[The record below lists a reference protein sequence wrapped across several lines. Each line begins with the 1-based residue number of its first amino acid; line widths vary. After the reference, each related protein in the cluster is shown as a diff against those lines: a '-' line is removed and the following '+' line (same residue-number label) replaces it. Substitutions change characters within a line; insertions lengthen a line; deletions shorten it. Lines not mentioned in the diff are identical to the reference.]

1 MMVDKIKRLSSEY
14 FNEINEIREYLH
26 ANPELS
32 FKEHNTSK
40 YVQQKL
46 TEYGI
51 EFTAGYVETGIIGLI
66 KGKDPTSQTI
76 ALRGDMDALPIIEE
90 SSASY
95 CSKNKGV
102 MHACGHD
109 VHTSCLLGAS
119 KILKQLEGEFYGTIK
134 LIFQPGEER
143 LPGGAKLM
151 IEEGVLENPRPQKVI
166 GQHVY
171 PDLEVGK
178 VGFKKDMY
186 MASADELHVTVKG
199 KGGHAAL
206 PNRFIDPILIT
217 SNIIVSLQQIVS
229 RSAKPDVPSVLSF
242 GKIIGEGS
250 TNIIP
255 DEVKLEGTFR
265 TMNEDWRFDAH
276 KKMKKL
282 AKSIAEG
289 MGGSCD
295 FDVRVGYPYLVND
308 EVVTEMHIQAARE
321 YLGDENVVDL
331 DLRMTAEDFSYYSQV
346 APVCFYRLG
355 TRNQAKGITSGLHTP
370 TFDVDSKAIEIGMGL
385 MAYGAIKQLLK

>member
-1 MMVDKIKRLSSEY
+1 MVDRIKQLSSKY
-14 FNEINEIREYLH
+14 FKEINEIREHLH

-46 TEYGI
+46 KEYGI
-51 EFTAGYVETGIIGLI
+51 DFQAGYVETGIIGLI
-66 KGKDPTSQTI
+66 KGKNPASKSI
-76 ALRGDMDALPIIEE
+76 ALRGDMDALPIIED
-90 SSASY
+90 SSAAY

-109 VHTSCLLGAS
+109 VHTSCLLGAA
-119 KILKQLEGEFYGTIK
+119 KILKQLENEFEGTIK

-151 IEEGVLENPRPQKVI
+151 IEEGVLENPTPQKVI

-178 VGFKKDMY
+178 VGFKKGMY

-206 PNRFIDPILIT
+206 PHKFIDPILIA

-265 TMNEDWRFDAH
+265 TMDEEWRFDAH
-276 KKMKKL
+276 KKMKAL
-282 AKSIAEG
+282 AESIAIG

-308 EVVTEMHIQAARE
+308 EVVTETHIQAAKE
-321 YLGDENVVDL
+321 YLGEENVVDL

-355 TRNQAKGITSGLHTP
+355 TRNEAKGITSGLHTS
-370 TFDVDSKAIEIGMGL
+370 TFDIDSKALEIGMGV
-385 MAYGAIKQLLK
+385 MAYGAIKQLG

>member
-1 MMVDKIKRLSSEY
+1 MVDRIKQLSSKY
-14 FNEINEIREYLH
+14 FKEINEIREHLH

-46 TEYGI
+46 KEYGI
-51 EFTAGYVETGIIGLI
+51 DFQAGYVETGIIGLI
-66 KGKDPTSQTI
+66 KGKNPASKSI
-76 ALRGDMDALPIIEE
+76 ALRGDMDALPIIED
-90 SSASY
+90 SSAAY

-109 VHTSCLLGAS
+109 VHTSCLLGAA
-119 KILKQLEGEFYGTIK
+119 KILKQLENEFEGTIK

-151 IEEGVLENPRPQKVI
+151 IEEGVLENPTPQKVI

-178 VGFKKDMY
+178 VGFKKGMY

-206 PNRFIDPILIT
+206 PHRFIDPILIA

-265 TMNEDWRFDAH
+265 TMDEEWRFDAH
-276 KKMKKL
+276 KKMKAL
-282 AKSIAEG
+282 AESIALG

-308 EVVTEMHIQAARE
+308 EVVTETHIQAAKE
-321 YLGDENVVDL
+321 YLGEENVVDL

-355 TRNQAKGITSGLHTP
+355 TRNEAKGITSGLHTS
-370 TFDVDSKAIEIGMGL
+370 TFDIDSKALEIGMGV
-385 MAYGAIKQLLK
+385 MAYGAIKQLG

>member
-1 MMVDKIKRLSSEY
+1 
-14 FNEINEIREYLH
+14 
-26 ANPELS
+26 
-32 FKEHNTSK
+32 
-40 YVQQKL
+40 
-46 TEYGI
+46 
-51 EFTAGYVETGIIGLI
+51 
-66 KGKDPTSQTI
+66 
-76 ALRGDMDALPIIEE
+76 MDALPIIED
-90 SSASY
+90 SSAAY

-109 VHTSCLLGAS
+109 VHTACLLGSA
-119 KILKQLEGEFYGTIK
+119 KILKQLENEFEGTIK

-151 IEEGVLENPRPQKVI
+151 IEEGVLENPTPQKVI

-178 VGFKKDMY
+178 VGFKKGMY

-206 PNRFIDPILIT
+206 PHRFIDPILIA

-265 TMNEDWRFDAH
+265 TMDEEWRFDAH
-276 KKMKKL
+276 KKMKAL
-282 AKSIAEG
+282 AESIALG

-308 EVVTEMHIQAARE
+308 EVVTETHIQSAKE
-321 YLGDENVVDL
+321 YLGEENVVDL

-355 TRNQAKGITSGLHTP
+355 TRNEAKGITSGLHTS
-370 TFDVDSKAIEIGMGL
+370 TFDVDSKSLEIGMGV
-385 MAYGAIKQLLK
+385 MAYGAMKQLLK

>member
-1 MMVDKIKRLSSEY
+1 MVDRIKQLSSNY
-14 FNEINEIREYLH
+14 FKEINEIREHLH

-40 YVQQKL
+40 YVQRKL

-51 EFTAGYVETGIIGLI
+51 EFQAGYVETGIIGLI
-66 KGKDPTSQTI
+66 KGKNPTSKSI
-76 ALRGDMDALPIIEE
+76 ALRGDMDALPIIED
-90 SSASY
+90 SSAAY

-109 VHTSCLLGAS
+109 VHTSCLLGAA
-119 KILKQLEGEFYGTIK
+119 KILKQLENEFEGTIK

-151 IEEGVLENPRPQKVI
+151 IEEGVLENPTPQKVI

-178 VGFKKDMY
+178 VGFKKGMY

-206 PNRFIDPILIT
+206 PHRFIDPILIA

-265 TMNEDWRFDAH
+265 TMDEEWRFDAH
-276 KKMKKL
+276 KKMKAL
-282 AKSIAEG
+282 AESIALG

-308 EVVTEMHIQAARE
+308 EVVTETHIQAAKE
-321 YLGDENVVDL
+321 YLGEENVVDL

-355 TRNQAKGITSGLHTP
+355 TRNEANGITSGLHTS
-370 TFDVDSKAIEIGMGL
+370 TFDIDSKALEIGMGV

>member
-1 MMVDKIKRLSSEY
+1 MVDRIKQLSSKY
-14 FNEINEIREYLH
+14 FKEINEIREHLH

-46 TEYGI
+46 KEYGI
-51 EFTAGYVETGIIGLI
+51 DFQAGYVETGIIGLI
-66 KGKDPTSQTI
+66 KGKNPASKSI
-76 ALRGDMDALPIIEE
+76 ALRGDMDALPIIED
-90 SSASY
+90 SSAAY

-109 VHTSCLLGAS
+109 VHTSCLLGAA
-119 KILKQLEGEFYGTIK
+119 KILKQLENEFEGTIK

-151 IEEGVLENPRPQKVI
+151 IEEGVMENPTPQKVI

-178 VGFKKDMY
+178 VGFKKGMY

-206 PNRFIDPILIT
+206 PHRFIDPILIA

-265 TMNEDWRFDAH
+265 TMDEEWRFDAH
-276 KKMKKL
+276 KKMKAL
-282 AKSIAEG
+282 AESIALG

-308 EVVTEMHIQAARE
+308 EVVTETHIQAAKE
-321 YLGDENVVDL
+321 YLGEENVVDL

-355 TRNQAKGITSGLHTP
+355 TRNEAKGITSGLHTS
-370 TFDVDSKAIEIGMGL
+370 TFDVDSKSLEIGMGV
-385 MAYGAIKQLLK
+385 MAYGAMKQLLK

>member
-1 MMVDKIKRLSSEY
+1 MVDRIKQLSSKY
-14 FNEINEIREYLH
+14 FKEINEIREHLH

-46 TEYGI
+46 KEYGI
-51 EFTAGYVETGIIGLI
+51 DFQAGYVETGIIGLI
-66 KGKDPTSQTI
+66 KGKNPASKSI
-76 ALRGDMDALPIIEE
+76 ALRGDMDALPIIED
-90 SSASY
+90 SSAAY

-109 VHTSCLLGAS
+109 VHTACLLGAA
-119 KILKQLEGEFYGTIK
+119 KILKQLENEFEGTIK

-151 IEEGVLENPRPQKVI
+151 IEEGVLENPTPQKVI

-178 VGFKKDMY
+178 VGFKKGMY

-206 PNRFIDPILIT
+206 PHRFIDPILIA

-265 TMNEDWRFDAH
+265 TMDEEWRFDAH
-276 KKMKKL
+276 KKMKAL
-282 AKSIAEG
+282 AESIALG

-308 EVVTEMHIQAARE
+308 EVVTETHIQSAKE
-321 YLGDENVVDL
+321 YLGEENVVDL

-355 TRNQAKGITSGLHTP
+355 TRNEAKGITSGLHTS
-370 TFDVDSKAIEIGMGL
+370 TFDVDSKSLEIGMGV
-385 MAYGAIKQLLK
+385 MAYGAMKQLLK

>member
-1 MMVDKIKRLSSEY
+1 M
-14 FNEINEIREYLH
+14 
-26 ANPELS
+26 
-32 FKEHNTSK
+32 
-40 YVQQKL
+40 
-46 TEYGI
+46 
-51 EFTAGYVETGIIGLI
+51 
-66 KGKDPTSQTI
+66 
-76 ALRGDMDALPIIEE
+76 
-90 SSASY
+90 
-95 CSKNKGV
+95 
-102 MHACGHD
+102 
-109 VHTSCLLGAS
+109 
-119 KILKQLEGEFYGTIK
+119 
-134 LIFQPGEER
+134 
-143 LPGGAKLM
+143 
-151 IEEGVLENPRPQKVI
+151 
-166 GQHVY
+166 
-171 PDLEVGK
+171 
-178 VGFKKDMY
+178 
-186 MASADELHVTVKG
+186 
-199 KGGHAAL
+199 
-206 PNRFIDPILIT
+206 
-217 SNIIVSLQQIVS
+217 
-229 RSAKPDVPSVLSF
+229 LSF

-355 TRNQAKGITSGLHTP
+355 TRNQAKGITS
-370 TFDVDSKAIEIGMGL
+370 
-385 MAYGAIKQLLK
+385 

>member
-1 MMVDKIKRLSSEY
+1 MVDRIKQLSSKY
-14 FNEINEIREYLH
+14 FKEINEIREHLH

-46 TEYGI
+46 KEYGI
-51 EFTAGYVETGIIGLI
+51 DFQAGYVETGIIGLI
-66 KGKDPTSQTI
+66 KGKNPASKSI
-76 ALRGDMDALPIIEE
+76 ALRGDMDALPIIED
-90 SSASY
+90 SSAAY
-95 CSKNKGV
+95 CSKNKGI

-109 VHTSCLLGAS
+109 VHTSCLLGAA
-119 KILKQLEGEFYGTIK
+119 KILKQLENEFEGTIK

-151 IEEGVLENPRPQKVI
+151 IEEGVLENPTPQKVI

-178 VGFKKDMY
+178 VGFKKGMY

-206 PNRFIDPILIT
+206 PHRFIDPILIA

-265 TMNEDWRFDAH
+265 TMDEEWRFDAH
-276 KKMKKL
+276 KKMKAL
-282 AKSIAEG
+282 AKSIALG

-308 EVVTEMHIQAARE
+308 EVVTETHIQAAKE
-321 YLGDENVVDL
+321 YLGEENVVDL

-355 TRNQAKGITSGLHTP
+355 TRNEAKGITSGLHTS
-370 TFDVDSKAIEIGMGL
+370 TFDVDSKSLEIGMGV
-385 MAYGAIKQLLK
+385 MAYGAMKQLLK

>member
-1 MMVDKIKRLSSEY
+1 MVDRIKQLSSKY
-14 FNEINEIREYLH
+14 FKEINEIREHLH

-46 TEYGI
+46 KEYGI
-51 EFTAGYVETGIIGLI
+51 DFQAGYVETGIIGLI
-66 KGKDPTSQTI
+66 KGKNPASKSI
-76 ALRGDMDALPIIEE
+76 ALRGDMDALPIIED
-90 SSASY
+90 SSAAY

-109 VHTSCLLGAS
+109 VHTSCLLGAA
-119 KILKQLEGEFYGTIK
+119 KILKQLENEFEGTIK

-151 IEEGVLENPRPQKVI
+151 IEEGVLENPTPQKVI

-178 VGFKKDMY
+178 VGFKKGMY

-206 PNRFIDPILIT
+206 PHRFIDPILIA

-265 TMNEDWRFDAH
+265 TMDEEWRFDAH
-276 KKMKKL
+276 KKMKAL
-282 AKSIAEG
+282 AESIALG

-308 EVVTEMHIQAARE
+308 EVVTETHIQAAKE
-321 YLGDENVVDL
+321 YLGEENVVDL

-355 TRNQAKGITSGLHTP
+355 TRNEAKGITSGLHTS
-370 TFDVDSKAIEIGMGL
+370 TFDVDSKSLEIGMGV
-385 MAYGAIKQLLK
+385 MAYGAMKQLLK

>member
-1 MMVDKIKRLSSEY
+1 MVDRIKQLSSKY
-14 FNEINEIREYLH
+14 FKEINEIREHLH

-46 TEYGI
+46 KEYGI
-51 EFTAGYVETGIIGLI
+51 DFQAGYVETGIIGLI
-66 KGKDPTSQTI
+66 KGKNPASKSI
-76 ALRGDMDALPIIEE
+76 ALRGDMDALPIIED
-90 SSASY
+90 SSAAY

-109 VHTSCLLGAS
+109 VHTSCLLGAA
-119 KILKQLEGEFYGTIK
+119 KILKQLENEFEGTIK

-151 IEEGVLENPRPQKVI
+151 IEEGVLENPTPQKVI

-178 VGFKKDMY
+178 VGFKKGMY

-206 PNRFIDPILIT
+206 PHRFIDPILIA

-265 TMNEDWRFDAH
+265 TMDEEWRFDAH
-276 KKMKKL
+276 KKMKAL
-282 AKSIAEG
+282 AESIALG

-308 EVVTEMHIQAARE
+308 EVVTDTHIQAAKE
-321 YLGDENVVDL
+321 YLGEENVVDL

-355 TRNQAKGITSGLHTP
+355 TRNEAKGITSGLHTS
-370 TFDVDSKAIEIGMGL
+370 TFDIDSKALEIGMGV
-385 MAYGAIKQLLK
+385 MAYGAIKQLG

>member
-1 MMVDKIKRLSSEY
+1 MVDRIKQLSSNY
-14 FNEINEIREYLH
+14 FKEINEIREHLH

-40 YVQQKL
+40 YVQRKL

-51 EFTAGYVETGIIGLI
+51 EFQAGYVETGIIGLI
-66 KGKDPTSQTI
+66 KGKNPTSKSI
-76 ALRGDMDALPIIEE
+76 ALRGDMDALPIIED
-90 SSASY
+90 SSAAY

-109 VHTSCLLGAS
+109 VHTSCLLGAA
-119 KILKQLEGEFYGTIK
+119 KILKQLENEFEGTIK

-151 IEEGVLENPRPQKVI
+151 IEEGVLENPTPQKVI

-178 VGFKKDMY
+178 VGFKKGMY

-206 PNRFIDPILIT
+206 PHRFIDPILIA

-265 TMNEDWRFDAH
+265 TMDEEWRFDAH
-276 KKMKKL
+276 KKMKAL
-282 AKSIAEG
+282 AESIALG

-308 EVVTEMHIQAARE
+308 EVVTETHIQAAKE
-321 YLGDENVVDL
+321 YLGEENVVDL

-355 TRNQAKGITSGLHTP
+355 TRNEAKGITSGLHTS
-370 TFDVDSKAIEIGMGL
+370 TFDIDSKALEIGMGV
-385 MAYGAIKQLLK
+385 MAYGAIKQLG

>member
-1 MMVDKIKRLSSEY
+1 MVDRIKQLSSKY
-14 FNEINEIREYLH
+14 FKEINEIREHLH

-46 TEYGI
+46 KEYGI
-51 EFTAGYVETGIIGLI
+51 DFQAGYVETGIIGLI
-66 KGKDPTSQTI
+66 KGKNPASKSI
-76 ALRGDMDALPIIEE
+76 ALRGDMDALPIIED
-90 SSASY
+90 SSAAY

-109 VHTSCLLGAS
+109 VHTSCLLGAA
-119 KILKQLEGEFYGTIK
+119 KILKQLENEFEGTIK

-151 IEEGVLENPRPQKVI
+151 IEEGVLENPTPQKVI

-178 VGFKKDMY
+178 VGFKKGMY

-206 PNRFIDPILIT
+206 PHKFIDPILIA

-265 TMNEDWRFDAH
+265 TMDEEWRFDAH
-276 KKMKKL
+276 KKMKAL
-282 AKSIAEG
+282 AESIALG

-308 EVVTEMHIQAARE
+308 EVVTETHIQAAKE
-321 YLGDENVVDL
+321 YLGEENVVDL

-355 TRNQAKGITSGLHTP
+355 TRNEAKGITSGLHTS
-370 TFDVDSKAIEIGMGL
+370 TFDIDSKALEIGMGV
-385 MAYGAIKQLLK
+385 MAYGAIKQLG

>member
-1 MMVDKIKRLSSEY
+1 MVDRIKQLSSNY
-14 FNEINEIREYLH
+14 FKEINEIREHLH

-40 YVQQKL
+40 YVQRKL

-51 EFTAGYVETGIIGLI
+51 EFQAGYVETGIIGLI
-66 KGKDPTSQTI
+66 KGKNPTSKSI
-76 ALRGDMDALPIIEE
+76 ALRGDMDALPIIED
-90 SSASY
+90 SSAAY

-109 VHTSCLLGAS
+109 VHTSCLLGAA
-119 KILKQLEGEFYGTIK
+119 KILKQLENEFEGTIK

-151 IEEGVLENPRPQKVI
+151 IEEGVLENPTPQKVI

-178 VGFKKDMY
+178 VGFKKGMY

-206 PNRFIDPILIT
+206 PHMFIDPILIA

-242 GKIIGEGS
+242 GKIIGDGS

-265 TMNEDWRFDAH
+265 TMDEEWRFDAH
-276 KKMKKL
+276 KKMKAL
-282 AKSIAEG
+282 AESIALG

-308 EVVTEMHIQAARE
+308 EVVTETHIQAAKE
-321 YLGDENVVDL
+321 YLGEENVVDL

-355 TRNQAKGITSGLHTP
+355 TRNEANGITSGLHTS
-370 TFDVDSKAIEIGMGL
+370 TFDIDSKALEIGMGV

>member
-1 MMVDKIKRLSSEY
+1 MVDRIKQLSSKY
-14 FNEINEIREYLH
+14 FKEINEIREHLH

-46 TEYGI
+46 KEYGI
-51 EFTAGYVETGIIGLI
+51 DFQAGYVETGIIGLI
-66 KGKDPTSQTI
+66 KGKNPASKSI
-76 ALRGDMDALPIIEE
+76 ALRGDMDALPIIED
-90 SSASY
+90 SSAAY
-95 CSKNKGV
+95 CSKNKGI

-109 VHTSCLLGAS
+109 VHTSCLLGAA
-119 KILKQLEGEFYGTIK
+119 KILKQLENEFEGTIK

-151 IEEGVLENPRPQKVI
+151 IEEGVLENPTPQKVI

-178 VGFKKDMY
+178 VGFKKGMY

-206 PNRFIDPILIT
+206 PHRFIDPILIA

-265 TMNEDWRFDAH
+265 TMDEEWRFDAH
-276 KKMKKL
+276 KKMKAL
-282 AKSIAEG
+282 AESIALG

-308 EVVTEMHIQAARE
+308 EVVTETHIQSAKE
-321 YLGDENVVDL
+321 YLGEENVVDL

-355 TRNQAKGITSGLHTP
+355 TRNEAKGITSGLHTS
-370 TFDVDSKAIEIGMGL
+370 TFDVDSKSLEIGMGV
-385 MAYGAIKQLLK
+385 MAYGAMKQLLK

>member
-1 MMVDKIKRLSSEY
+1 MVDRIKQLSSKY
-14 FNEINEIREYLH
+14 FKEINEIREHLH

-46 TEYGI
+46 KEYGI
-51 EFTAGYVETGIIGLI
+51 DFQAGYVETGIIGLI
-66 KGKDPTSQTI
+66 KGKNPASKSI
-76 ALRGDMDALPIIEE
+76 ALRGDMDALPIIED
-90 SSASY
+90 SSAAY

-109 VHTSCLLGAS
+109 VHTSCLLGAA
-119 KILKQLEGEFYGTIK
+119 KILKQLENEFEGTIK

-151 IEEGVLENPRPQKVI
+151 IEEGVLENPTPQKVI

-178 VGFKKDMY
+178 VGFKKGMY

-206 PNRFIDPILIT
+206 PHRFIDPILIA

-265 TMNEDWRFDAH
+265 TMDEEWRFDAH
-276 KKMKKL
+276 KKMKAL
-282 AKSIAEG
+282 AESIALG

-308 EVVTEMHIQAARE
+308 EVVTDTHIQAAKE
-321 YLGDENVVDL
+321 YLGEENVVDL

-355 TRNQAKGITSGLHTP
+355 TRNEAKGITSGLHTS
-370 TFDVDSKAIEIGMGL
+370 TFDIDSKALEIGMGV

>member
-1 MMVDKIKRLSSEY
+1 
-14 FNEINEIREYLH
+14 
-26 ANPELS
+26 
-32 FKEHNTSK
+32 
-40 YVQQKL
+40 
-46 TEYGI
+46 
-51 EFTAGYVETGIIGLI
+51 
-66 KGKDPTSQTI
+66 
-76 ALRGDMDALPIIEE
+76 
-90 SSASY
+90 
-95 CSKNKGV
+95 

-109 VHTSCLLGAS
+109 VHTSCLLGAA
-119 KILKQLEGEFYGTIK
+119 KILKQLENEFEGTIK

-151 IEEGVLENPRPQKVI
+151 IEEGVLENPTPQKVI

-178 VGFKKDMY
+178 VGFKKGMY

-206 PNRFIDPILIT
+206 PHMFIDPILIA

-265 TMNEDWRFDAH
+265 TMDEEWRFDAH
-276 KKMKKL
+276 KKMKAL
-282 AKSIAEG
+282 AESIALG

-308 EVVTEMHIQAARE
+308 EVVTETHIQAAKE
-321 YLGDENVVDL
+321 YLGEENVVDL

-355 TRNQAKGITSGLHTP
+355 TRNEANGITSGLHTS
-370 TFDVDSKAIEIGMGL
+370 TFDIDSKALEIGMGV

>member
-1 MMVDKIKRLSSEY
+1 MMVDRIKQLSSKY
-14 FNEINEIREYLH
+14 FKEINEIREHLH

-46 TEYGI
+46 KEYGI
-51 EFTAGYVETGIIGLI
+51 DFQAGYVETGIIGLI
-66 KGKDPTSQTI
+66 KGKNPASKSI
-76 ALRGDMDALPIIEE
+76 ALRGDMDALPIIED
-90 SSASY
+90 SSAAY

-109 VHTSCLLGAS
+109 VHTSCLLGAA
-119 KILKQLEGEFYGTIK
+119 KILKQLENEFEGTIK

-151 IEEGVLENPRPQKVI
+151 IEEGVLENPTPQKVI

-178 VGFKKDMY
+178 VGFKKGMY

-206 PNRFIDPILIT
+206 PHRFIDPILIA

-229 RSAKPDVPSVLSF
+229 RSAKPNVPSVLSF

-265 TMNEDWRFDAH
+265 TMDEEWRFDAH
-276 KKMKKL
+276 KKMKAL
-282 AKSIAEG
+282 AESIALG

-308 EVVTEMHIQAARE
+308 EVVTETHIQAAKE
-321 YLGDENVVDL
+321 YLGEENVVDL

-355 TRNQAKGITSGLHTP
+355 TRNEAKGITSGLHTS
-370 TFDVDSKAIEIGMGL
+370 TFDIDSKALEIGMGV
-385 MAYGAIKQLLK
+385 MAYGAIKQLG

>member
-1 MMVDKIKRLSSEY
+1 MIDKIKQLSKQY
-14 FNEINEIREYLH
+14 FQETKAIREQIH

-32 FKEHNTSK
+32 FNEYNTSK
-40 YVQQKL
+40 FVQDKL
-46 TEYGI
+46 TEYGVD
-51 EFTAGYVETGIIGLI
+51 FRAGYVETGIVGVI
-66 KGKDPTSQTI
+66 KGRNPESKSI
-76 ALRGDMDALPIIEE
+76 ALRADLDALPIVEE
-90 SSASY
+90 NNASY
-95 CSKNKGV
+95 CSTNKGV

-109 VHTSCLLGAS
+109 AHTACLLGAAR
-119 KILKQLEGEFYGTIK
+119 ILKQLENEFEGTIK

-151 IEEGVLENPRPQKVI
+151 IEEGVLENPVPQKII

-178 VGFKKDMY
+178 VGFKKGMY
-186 MASADELHVTVKG
+186 MASADELHVIVKG

-206 PNRFIDPILIT
+206 PHMLVDPILIA

-229 RSAKPDVPSVLSF
+229 RSAKADVPTVLSF

-265 TMNEDWRFDAH
+265 TMNEEWRFDAH
-276 KKMKKL
+276 KKMKAL
-282 AKSIAEG
+282 AESIAEG

-295 FDVRVGYPYLVND
+295 FDVRVGYPFLVND
-308 EVVTEMHIQAARE
+308 DAVTETHIQAAKE
-321 YLGDENVVDL
+321 YLGNENVIDL

-355 TRNQAKGITSGLHTP
+355 TRNESKGIISGLHTS
-370 TFDVDSKAIEIGMGL
+370 TFDIDSKSLEIGMGL
-385 MAYGAIKQLLK
+385 MAYGAIQQLSG

>member
-1 MMVDKIKRLSSEY
+1 MVDRIKQLSSKY
-14 FNEINEIREYLH
+14 FKEINEIREHLH

-46 TEYGI
+46 KEYGI
-51 EFTAGYVETGIIGLI
+51 DFQAGYVETGIIGLI
-66 KGKDPTSQTI
+66 KGKNPASKSI
-76 ALRGDMDALPIIEE
+76 ALRGDMDALPIIED
-90 SSASY
+90 SSAAY
-95 CSKNKGV
+95 CSKNKGI

-109 VHTSCLLGAS
+109 VHTSCLLGAA
-119 KILKQLEGEFYGTIK
+119 KILKQLENEFEGTIK

-151 IEEGVLENPRPQKVI
+151 IEEGVLENPTPQKVI

-178 VGFKKDMY
+178 VGFKKGMY

-206 PNRFIDPILIT
+206 PHRFIDPILIA

-265 TMNEDWRFDAH
+265 TMDEEWRFDAH
-276 KKMKKL
+276 KKMKAL
-282 AKSIAEG
+282 AESIALG

-308 EVVTEMHIQAARE
+308 EVVTETHIQAAKE
-321 YLGDENVVDL
+321 YLGEENVVDL

-355 TRNQAKGITSGLHTP
+355 TRNEAKGITSGLHTS
-370 TFDVDSKAIEIGMGL
+370 TFDVDSKSLEIGMGV
-385 MAYGAIKQLLK
+385 MAYGAMKQLLK

>member
-1 MMVDKIKRLSSEY
+1 MMVDKIKQLSSEY
-14 FNEINEIREYLH
+14 FKEINEIREYLH

-40 YVQQKL
+40 HVQQKL

-51 EFTAGYVETGIIGLI
+51 EFQAGYVETGIIGLI
-66 KGKDPTSQTI
+66 KGKNSTSKSI
-76 ALRGDMDALPIIEE
+76 ALRGDMDALPILEE
-90 SSASY
+90 NEAAY
-95 CSKNKGV
+95 CSSNKGV

-109 VHTSCLLGAS
+109 VHTACLLGAA
-119 KILKQLEGEFYGTIK
+119 KILKQLENEFEGTIK

-151 IEEGVLENPRPQKVI
+151 IEEGVMENPTPQKVI

-178 VGFKKDMY
+178 VGFKKGMY

-206 PNRFIDPILIT
+206 PHRFIDPILIA

-265 TMNEDWRFDAH
+265 TMDEKWRFAAH
-276 KKMKKL
+276 DKMKSI
-282 AKSIAEG
+282 AGSIAEG

-308 EVVTEMHIQAARE
+308 EVVTETHIQAAKE
-321 YLGDENVVDL
+321 YLGAENVIDL

-355 TRNQAKGITSGLHTP
+355 TRNEAKGITSGLHTS
-370 TFDVDSKAIEIGMGL
+370 TFDVDSKALEIGMGL
-385 MAYGAIKQLLK
+385 MAYGAMKQLLK

>member
-1 MMVDKIKRLSSEY
+1 MVDRIKQLSSKY
-14 FNEINEIREYLH
+14 FKEINEIREHLH

-46 TEYGI
+46 KEYGI
-51 EFTAGYVETGIIGLI
+51 DFQAGYVETGIIGLI
-66 KGKDPTSQTI
+66 KGKNPTSKSI
-76 ALRGDMDALPIIEE
+76 ALRGDMDALPIIED
-90 SSASY
+90 SSAAY

-109 VHTSCLLGAS
+109 VHTSCLLGAA
-119 KILKQLEGEFYGTIK
+119 KILKQLENEFEGTIK

-151 IEEGVLENPRPQKVI
+151 IEEGVLENPTPQKVI

-178 VGFKKDMY
+178 VGFKKGMY

-206 PNRFIDPILIT
+206 PHSFIDPILIA

-229 RSAKPDVPSVLSF
+229 RSAKPNVPSVLSF

-265 TMNEDWRFDAH
+265 TMDEEWRFDAH
-276 KKMKKL
+276 KKMKAL
-282 AKSIAEG
+282 AESIALG

-308 EVVTEMHIQAARE
+308 EVVTETHIQAAKE
-321 YLGDENVVDL
+321 YLGEENVVDL

-355 TRNQAKGITSGLHTP
+355 TRNEAKGITSGLHTS
-370 TFDVDSKAIEIGMGL
+370 TFDIDSKALEIGMGV
-385 MAYGAIKQLLK
+385 MAYGAIKQLG